1 MTLILNRNTANGAL
15 AVLLFILWPLGG
27 ALYAVFN
34 MVKNRCFAFYA
45 VLFSVF
51 MGLYGY
57 TFNPT
62 PNEGETDMSR
72 IYNIFD
78 MLAEVDFRNSL
89 PFFILNGDLSYLYYW
104 TVAHLGFNAQI
115 VGMFAAMLLYGSFLF
130 LIQKVLAFCGAQS
143 RRDLFVMG
151 ILMCFLTT
159 HPVFFSGIRTAMA
172 LGLFLFGVGYYL
184 SGKKTLSTLLML
196 AAVCIHFFFAVVV
209 FFFFLSKW
217 LSSKAVK
224 RICWILVIGTVFYY
238 PLAKLAVSIFMNLGA
253 IGVIIAGKIEGYG
266 LNWEAEDGIVLIGS
280 RKWLIQTVLLVG
292 TVFLVR
298 FGKGVRD
305 ILKSDAVLKK
315 TDTLTVLM
323 IAFSIFSIY
332 NLVVISRMVNILNI
346 LCILWLVLVKLRTDN
361 SNISRG
367 ITYLYYFICFLGVY
381 IFASECLVII
391 GYTDFFKDT
400 GELLSGNLFS
410 ILNIKAEY

>member
-104 TVAHLGFNAQI
+104 TVAHFGLNAQVI
-115 VGMFAAMLLYGSFLF
+115 GMAAAMLLYGSFLF
-130 LIQKVLAFCGAQS
+130 LIQRVLTFCGAQS

-151 ILMCFLTT
+151 ILLCILTT

-292 TVFLVR
+292 AVFLVR
-298 FGKGVRD
+298 FGKGVRN

-315 TDTLTVLM
+315 TDALTVLM

-346 LCILWLVLVKLRTDN
+346 LCILWLILVKLRTDN